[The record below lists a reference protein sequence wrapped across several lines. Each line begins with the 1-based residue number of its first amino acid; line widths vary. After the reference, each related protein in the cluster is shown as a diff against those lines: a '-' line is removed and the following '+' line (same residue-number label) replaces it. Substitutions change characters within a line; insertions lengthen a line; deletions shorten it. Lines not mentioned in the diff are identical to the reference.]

1 MKTRVKLYVAA
12 VCLAAVGATWLLAVA
27 APVFDLALFEAA
39 LGFVLLGLVCHA
51 YMFQHGRGA
60 AAGSIAFIPFLTALT
75 LHPHW
80 ATAVFVAVV
89 VAVVEALRR
98 ASPIKAAFNVA
109 QHLSGASAATFA
121 YVRLGGT
128 SLHES
133 ELFRP
138 VPYFALV
145 LVFFFVTLSAVS
157 GVLALSSGRR
167 WLDTWSQTILA
178 SLKYDLMSIPVI
190 YMFAMIYNRFAIAGV
205 LFLAVLLLGARQLYR
220 TNRQLE
226 SANQELLE
234 VIVAAIEMRDPYTSG
249 HSQRVA
255 EYSKIIARAIG
266 LSAREIQRIGVAA
279 LLHDVGKIDQQFAA
293 ILQKPGRLTDEE
305 RRVIELHPIKSE
317 ELVAMVSSLADLLPA
332 IRHHHERW
340 DGKGYPDR
348 LQGAAIPLASRI
360 ITFADTIDAMT
371 TDRPYRPAL
380 GADDVR
386 SEIQRNRGTQFDPE
400 LCDKLLA
407 SPQFLDLFKAFPSSS
422 PSYERMLAEPH
433 IAA

>member
-1 MKTRVKLYVAA
+1 MNTRVRLYVLA
-12 VCLAAVGATWLLAVA
+12 VCIAAVGATWLLAAA
-27 APVFDLALFEAA
+27 APDFELALFEAA

-80 ATAVFVAVV
+80 STAVFVGVV

-109 QHLSGASAATFA
+109 QHVSGASIATLA
-121 YVRLGGT
+121 YISLGGV
-128 SLHES
+128 SLHRS
-133 ELFRP
+133 ETFRAA
-138 VPYFALV
+138 PYFALV
-145 LVFFFVTLSAVS
+145 FAFFFVTLSTVS
-157 GVLALSSGRR
+157 GVLSLSSGRR
-167 WLDTWSQTILA
+167 WLDTWRQTIVA

-266 LSAREIQRIGVAA
+266 LGARETDRIGVAA

-293 ILQKPGRLTDEE
+293 ILQKPGRLTEEE

-317 ELVAMVSSLADLLPA
+317 ELVSMVSSLTDLLPA

-348 LQGAAIPLASRI
+348 LQAAAIPLASRI

-386 SEIQRNRGTQFDPE
+386 SEIQRNRGTQFDPD
-400 LCDKLLA
+400 LCDRLLA
-407 SPQFLDLFKAFPSSS
+407 SPVFLELFKAFPS
-422 PSYERMLAEPH
+422 EPVAPEEVLVEAH